1 MEYDSNIL
9 KKLQDVELE
18 ILLAIDHV
26 CGELGI
32 SYFLD
37 GGSLLGAI
45 RHQGFIPWDDDMDIG
60 MTRADYTVFL
70 DRGGDLLS
78 PEYRI
83 CTSAN
88 TDGYAP
94 MFAKVVKSGTVFQTA
109 ETRDSGFEQGVFV
122 DVFPY
127 DSLAMN
133 PKTAAKQ
140 RKVCRAQ
147 QTISYLYHSGS
158 TNSPHNGILGG
169 IEKIL
174 LKAAHNVIRKT
185 FDIESTKRKFEH
197 WAQIGNKTP
206 NGNMMAFAYAIPG
219 PGIEEKDLL
228 PVKSVPF
235 EGRMLSIPAN
245 PEKVL
250 EMYYGTTWRQLPPP
264 EDRKNHAPLK
274 LNLGEPAS
282 KL

>member
-1 MEYDSNIL
+1 MEYDSNTL
-9 KKLQDVELE
+9 KQLQDVELE
-18 ILLAIDHV
+18 IVLAIDHA
-26 CGELGI
+26 CSELGI

-60 MTRADYTVFL
+60 MTRADYVVFV

-83 CTSAN
+83 CTPAN

-109 ETRDSGFEQGVFV
+109 ETRDSGFAQGVFV

-127 DSLAMN
+127 DFLAMD

-140 RKVCRAQ
+140 RRACRSQ

-158 TNSPHNGILGG
+158 PNSPHSGILGG
-169 IEKIL
+169 IEKLL
-174 LKAAHNVIRKT
+174 LKGAHIAIRKT
-185 FDIESTKRKFEH
+185 FDIESAKRRFER

-206 NGNMMAFAYAIPG
+206 SRNMMAFAYAIPG
-219 PGIEEKDLL
+219 PGIEEKNLL
-228 PVKSVPF
+228 PVKSAPF
-235 EGRMLSIPAN
+235 EGHMLSIPAN
-245 PEKVL
+245 PEKLL

-264 EDRKNHAPLK
+264 EARKNHAPLK
-274 LNLGEPAS
+274 LDLGNP
-282 KL
+282 